1 MKNQSE
7 NKKRNKFD
15 SYTFIHFIADLI
27 EPLYI
32 FCSYIHKYIYI
43 YIYIC
48 YIYILYIYIYVI
60 YIYILYIYIYIYSL
74 LKLQQSAKL
83 EERWFKREL
92 WYATQNFMLMQ
103 SSGIL
108 CLLISGQ

>member
-1 MKNQSE
+1 M
-7 NKKRNKFD
+7 
-15 SYTFIHFIADLI
+15 L
-27 EPLYI
+27 
-32 FCSYIHKYIYI
+32 YIYI
-43 YIYIC
+43 
-48 YIYILYIYIYVI
+48 IYIYVI
-60 YIYILYIYIYIYSL
+60 YIYIYYIYIYSL

>member
-43 YIYIC
+43 YIYML
-48 YIYILYIYIYVI
+48 YIYIIYIYVI
-60 YIYILYIYIYIYSL
+60 YIYILYI
-74 LKLQQSAKL
+74 
-83 EERWFKREL
+83 FKKWEKDL
-92 WYATQNFMLMQ
+92 
-103 SSGIL
+103 
-108 CLLISGQ
+108 